1 MSEQPSAASTPAQ
14 ADATRS
20 PVLEVDN
27 VHTVFDT
34 RAGKLHAVDGVSF
47 KIRQGETVAIVGE
60 SGSGKSVTALS
71 ILRLVPSP
79 PGRIA
84 EGRVLLEGEDLL
96 ELSTSEIEDVR
107 GNRISMI
114 FQEPLTALNPVM
126 NVEKQLGEVLE
137 RHRDLEPD
145 AQRERIL
152 DMLKSV
158 GISDAE
164 TRLKAYPHQLSGGMR
179 QRVMIAMA
187 LLAEPE
193 LLIADEPTTALD
205 VTIQAQIL
213 QLIRRMK
220 ESEEAAVL
228 LITHDL
234 GVVAEMADRVVVM
247 YAGRVVESAPV
258 RELFY
263 RPAHPYSL
271 GLKRSTPNLTMQRG
285 ALKPIPGVVPT
296 LAQLGTMVGCR
307 FADRCEFVTD
317 KCRVEEP
324 PLEALT
330 DMHSV
335 RCWHHEEVLEVA
347 EREGA
352 RR

>member
-1 MSEQPSAASTPAQ
+1 MSEQRSPIRAESDNGSTP
-14 ADATRS
+14 S
-20 PVLEVDN
+20 PVLELDGVQ
-27 VHTVFDT
+27 TVFET
-34 RAGKLHAVDGVSF
+34 RAGKLKAVDGVSF
-47 KIRQGETVAIVGE
+47 KVRHGETVAIVGE

-79 PGRIA
+79 PGRIVD
-84 EGRVLLEGEDLL
+84 GRVLLGGEDLL
-96 ELSTSEIEDVR
+96 ALSAADIEDVR

-137 RHRDLEPD
+137 RHKDLD
-145 AQRERIL
+145 SKAQRARIL
-152 DMLKSV
+152 EMLNSV

-164 TRLKAYPHQLSGGMR
+164 TRLKSYPHQLSGGMR

-213 QLIRRMK
+213 QLIRRMR
-220 ESEEAAVL
+220 ESEHTAVL

-247 YAGRVVESAPV
+247 YAGRIVESAPV

-271 GLKRSTPNLTMQRG
+271 GLKRSTPNLKMQRG
-285 ALKPIPGVVPT
+285 MLKPIPGVVPT

-307 FADRCEFVTD
+307 FADRCEFVTER
-317 KCRVEEP
+317 CCTEEP
-324 PLEALT
+324 PLEAIN
-330 DMHSV
+330 DEHSV
-335 RCWHHEEVLEVA
+335 RCWHYEKVLEVA
-347 EREGA
+347 EQERM
-352 RR
+352 R

>member
-1 MSEQPSAASTPAQ
+1 MSEQPIYTNGTTP
-14 ADATRS
+14 DPTRV
-20 PVLEVDN
+20 PVLEVAG
-27 VHTVFDT
+27 VRTIFET
-34 RAGKLHAVDGVSF
+34 RAGKMKAVDGVSF
-47 KIRQGETVAIVGE
+47 TIRHGETVAIVGE

-84 EGRVLLEGEDLL
+84 EGRVLLGGEDPL
-96 ELSTSEIEDVR
+96 ELSASEIEDVR

-126 NVEKQLGEVLE
+126 NVENQLGEVLE
-137 RHRDLEPD
+137 RHRDLD
-145 AQRERIL
+145 AKEQRALIL
-152 DMLKSV
+152 EMLNSV
-158 GISDAE
+158 GISDAKA
-164 TRLKAYPHQLSGGMR
+164 RMKAYPHQLSGGMR

-213 QLIRRMK
+213 QLIRKMRDAQ
-220 ESEEAAVL
+220 ETAVL

-247 YAGRVVESAPV
+247 YAGRIVESAPV

-263 RPAHPYSL
+263 SPAHPYSL
-271 GLKRSTPNLTMQRG
+271 GLKRSTPNLKMQRG
-285 ALKPIPGVVPT
+285 MLQPIPGVVPT
-296 LAQLGTMVGCR
+296 LAELETMVGCR

-317 KCRVEEP
+317 KCREEEP
-324 PLEALT
+324 PLEYL
-330 DMHSV
+330 DEHRSV
-335 RCWHHEEVLEVA
+335 RCWHHEKVLEVA
-347 EREGA
+347 EQELVR
-352 RR
+352 